1 MPKRASEADVRAL
14 ALRESESS
22 SSSLDKSFYNVK
34 GAL

>member
-14 ALRESESS
+14 ALRESELF
-22 SSSLDKSFYNVK
+22 SSSLGKPFYSVK